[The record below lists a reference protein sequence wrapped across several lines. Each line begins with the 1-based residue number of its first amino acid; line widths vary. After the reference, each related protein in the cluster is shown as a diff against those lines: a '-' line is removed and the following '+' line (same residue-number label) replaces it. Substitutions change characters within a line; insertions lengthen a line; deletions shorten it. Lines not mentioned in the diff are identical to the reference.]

1 MGILGKD
8 LLDYNRPETHTKIQF
23 GENRTGLRTIR
34 PKCNMVKF

>member
-23 GENRTGLRTIR
+23 GENRTGLSVGRQRI
-34 PKCNMVKF
+34 